1 MGMVSKYKYIE
12 VEVSLE
18 DFTDTEIKEEYERRE
33 SGEGSTPD
41 DILALLEEIYY
52 LKLKNQDYNAKLD
65 EYIYA
70 VLGRIV

>member
-1 MGMVSKYKYIE
+1 MGMVSKYID

-18 DFTDTEIKEEYERRE
+18 DFTDTEIKEEYEWRE
-33 SGEGSTPD
+33 LGEGSTPD
-41 DILALLEEIYY
+41 DIRALLEEIYY
-52 LKLKNQDYNAKLD
+52 LKVKNQDYNAKLD